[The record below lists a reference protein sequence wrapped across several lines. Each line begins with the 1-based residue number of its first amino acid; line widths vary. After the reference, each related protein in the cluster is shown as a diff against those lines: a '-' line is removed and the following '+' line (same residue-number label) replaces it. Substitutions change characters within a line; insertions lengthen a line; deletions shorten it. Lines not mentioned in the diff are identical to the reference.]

1 MSTTENTLPYGTYAN
16 PTTPLWATAGAG
28 QQFVSP
34 SEVTNQLIPPTAEIT
49 TVVNNDVTGSF
60 QLNTIPGGTPLN
72 EIKLEGVTNGIS
84 LYTNGQPTLTSA
96 PGNTAVLGDLTIV
109 SQQTGGTWRFNNN
122 ELSYNNVKQL
132 TGDTTYTQLGE
143 NTYSDQYGLNVWN
156 VNSSNKTSTISDR
169 EIYFTTTTPGTTT
182 TNTYDFIS
190 PLVPNRTTADPL
202 VRNPNSRTPIY
213 PNPAFFPPQ
222 NASSSISVSLSAP
235 YSVSVTNVN
244 PAVFNVGVFLAQSST
259 PNDWIPVTELPLWFE
274 LELFDPGSQIYR
286 LRNNAAG
293 FGQTDLLDDIK
304 NTAGTLS
311 FLPLGGLSPVTYV
324 LGDVITV
331 VYEWI
336 DIPTGQAQVIISKN
350 NVVVSTA
357 PVGITLASFLVI
369 NFTSLTQVPSG
380 STFTLPS
387 FNWGNTSSTI
397 ASYNGWEWSAG
408 LGGLYPRSNTALA
421 PASSGSNPPAIL
433 YDSVFL
439 LGGCSMTSPPI
450 SSGQGLTI
458 TIAGFKGS
466 KLGTGT
472 LQIFQNTF
480 SQIFSGVITNAWTSG
495 TITTAVS
502 TGSDTFTFIYTSS
515 TDVLSFQRLQI
526 SYATPVDVLDGGVG
540 MNGTNLNLGAGNY
553 YSAPTMSMTPSI
565 INVSKPINMS
575 NFNISNVGSIAT
587 NTLTYVGGGGQV
599 NVTANL
605 DMYNNSIAN
614 LFEVSSSNVRTL
626 NLRSV
631 APATTINVR
640 NTLDMLANNISN
652 AGTISSTNIGNAND
666 LTSTYVRTL
675 NLSSINSSTGLLI
688 GFSNTAEVNIDK
700 VNVIQGTSIS
710 NGMEIKL
717 CEFINGGPACAT
729 GSVWYIGN
737 FFGNKQ
743 LACPLPPARVPTS
756 GTSITYFVSPDD
768 YVSTV
773 GYTLPPYST
782 IDIFDGGTIIHT
794 QNNTTNRPQTYVN
807 ADFILDNVNRFYRL
821 TAYLDIV

>member
-1 MSTTENTLPYGTYAN
+1 MATLPHDTYAAPN
-16 PTTPLWATAGAG
+16 IPLWATAGAG

-34 SEVTNQLIPPTAEIT
+34 SEVTNDLVPPTAEVT
-49 TVVNNDVTGSF
+49 TIVNADVTGSF
-60 QLNTIPGGTPLN
+60 QLNTIPNGTPLN
-72 EIKLEGVTNGIS
+72 EIKLQGLTNGIG
-84 LYTNGQPTLTSA
+84 LYTNGQPTLTSS
-96 PGNTAVLGDLTIV
+96 PNTTAVLGDLNIT
-109 SQQTGGTWRFNNN
+109 SRQTGGIWKFNNN

-132 TGDTTYTQLGE
+132 TGDTTYTQLGK
-143 NTYSDQYGLNVWN
+143 NTYSDQYGVNVWN

-169 EIYFTTTTPGTTT
+169 EIYFTTTTNGTTT

-202 VRNPNSRTPIY
+202 VRNPNSRTPLF
-213 PNPAFFPPQ
+213 PNDAFFSPQ
-222 NASSSISVSLSAP
+222 NASSSISVTPTKP
-235 YSVSVTNVN
+235 YAVSVTNTN
-244 PAVFNVGVFLAQSST
+244 PAVFNVGVLLSKSSIAF
-259 PNDWIPVTELPLWFE
+259 DWIKGTDLPFWLE
-274 LELFDPGSQIYR
+274 IELFDAGSQVYR
-286 LRNNAAG
+286 LSNNAGA
-293 FGQTDLLDDIK
+293 FGQTALLDDIK
-304 NTAGTLS
+304 NVAGVLS
-311 FLPLGGLSPVTYV
+311 FIPLGASTPTTYV
-324 LGDVITV
+324 LGDEITI

-357 PVGITLASFLVI
+357 PVGITLASSFVF

-380 STFTLPS
+380 FIFTLPS
-387 FNWGNTSSTI
+387 FNWGNTSSTLT
-397 ASYNGWEWSAG
+397 SFNGWEWTNL
-408 LGGLYPRSNTALA
+408 LGGLYPRNNTALA

-495 TITTAVS
+495 TIVTAVS

-515 TDVLSFQRLQI
+515 TDVLSLQRLQI
-526 SYATPVDVLDGGVG
+526 SYVTPVDVLDGGVG

-553 YSAPTMSMTPSI
+553 YSAPTMSMTSS
-565 INVSKPINMS
+565 NVVLTKPLNMS

-614 LFEVSSSNVRTL
+614 MNNVYASNVYPI
-626 NLRSV
+626 NLRAYS
-631 APATTINVR
+631 PATSINVR
-640 NTLDMLANNISN
+640 NTLNMLANNISN
-652 AGTISSTNIGNAND
+652 AGTITCDNIGNNND

-675 NLSSINSSTGLLI
+675 YLSGINSSTGLLI
-688 GFSNTAEVNIDK
+688 GFSNTAEVSIDK
-700 VNVIQGTSIS
+700 VNTIQGRSTS
-710 NGMEIKL
+710 NGMQVKL

-729 GSVWYIGN
+729 GSVWYVGN

-743 LACPLPPARVPTS
+743 LACPLPPARVRTI
-756 GTSITYFVSPDD
+756 GLNITQFSSPDD
-768 YVSTV
+768 YVNTI
-773 GYTLPPYST
+773 GYTLPPYSV
-782 IDIFDGGTIIHT
+782 IDIFDGGTIVFT
-794 QNNTTNRPQTYVN
+794 ATNNTNAPQTYTN
-807 ADFILDNVNRFYRL
+807 GDFILDNPARSYRL

>member
-1 MSTTENTLPYGTYAN
+1 MSTLPTGVYAN
-16 PTTPLWATAGAG
+16 LTTPLWASAGAG

-34 SEVTNQLIPPTAEIT
+34 SEVVNDVVPPTAEIT
-49 TVVNNDVTGSF
+49 TIVNSDITGSF
-60 QLNTIPGGTPLN
+60 QLNTIPAGTPIN
-72 EIKLEGVTNGIS
+72 EIKLEGLTNGIS
-84 LYTNGQPTLTSA
+84 LYTNGEPTFTSA
-96 PGNTAVLGDLTIV
+96 PNSSAVLGDLQIV
-109 SQQTGGTWRFNNN
+109 SRQTGGTWTFNNN

-156 VNSSNKTSTISDR
+156 VSSSNKTTTIEDDGV
-169 EIYFTTTTPGTTT
+169 YFTTTTSGTTT

-190 PLVPNRTTADPL
+190 PLVPNRTTANAL
-202 VRNPNSRTPIY
+202 VRNPNSRTPLS
-213 PNPAFFPPQ
+213 PNDAYFKPY
-222 NASSSISVSLSAP
+222 NVASGVSVSPTKPYMVSCTNVLGVSALIGYGLQLSA
-235 YSVSVTNVN
+235 
-244 PAVFNVGVFLAQSST
+244 T
-259 PNDWIPVTELPLWFE
+259 PNDYIKANQFPLWFE
-274 LELFDPGSQIYR
+274 FTAFDPSVNTFTFVNQG
-286 LRNNAAG
+286 AG
-293 FGQTDLLDDIK
+293 FGQTSIITNYK

-311 FLPLGGLSPVTYV
+311 FETLGGSTPTTFLV
-324 LGDVITV
+324 GDYITII
-331 VYEWI
+331 YEWI
-336 DIPTGQAQVIISKN
+336 DIPTGQAQVLIAKN
-350 NVVVSTA
+350 NVLISSSPTGLLPSSDVIPIFSTTNS
-357 PVGITLASFLVI
+357 VAS
-369 NFTSLTQVPSG
+369 G
-380 STFTLPS
+380 YTFTTDL
-387 FNWGNTSSTI
+387 NWGNTSPII
-397 ASYNGWEWSAG
+397 ASFNGWEWSAG
-408 LGGLYPRSNTALA
+408 LGGLYPRNNTALA

-502 TGSDTFTFIYTSS
+502 TGSDTFTFVYTSS
-515 TDVLSFQRLQI
+515 TDVLSLQRITI
-526 SYATPVDVLDGGVG
+526 SYNAPVDVLDAGMG
-540 MNGTNLNLGAGNY
+540 MNGTSLQLGVGNY
-553 YSAPTMSMTPSI
+553 ITTPTITMTSS
-565 INVSKPINMS
+565 NVSLTKPLNMS
-575 NFNISNVGSIAT
+575 NNNISNVGSIAT

-599 NVTANL
+599 NITANI

-640 NTLDMLANNISN
+640 NSLDMLANNISN
-652 AGTISSTNIGNAND
+652 AGTITCTNIGNGND

-688 GFSNTAEVNIDK
+688 GFSNTAEVDIDK
-700 VNVIQGTSIS
+700 VNVIQGTNIS
-710 NGMEIKL
+710 NGMQVKL

-729 GSVWYIGN
+729 GSVWYVGN

-743 LACPLPPARVPTS
+743 LACPLPPARVRTI
-756 GTSITYFVSPDD
+756 GLNITQFSSPDD

-782 IDIFDGGTIIHT
+782 IDIFDGGTIIFT
-794 QNNTTNRPQTYVN
+794 ATNGTNAPQTYTN
-807 ADFILDNVNRFYRL
+807 SDFILDNINRSYRL

>member
-1 MSTTENTLPYGTYAN
+1 MATLPYGTYAN

-34 SEVTNQLIPPTAEIT
+34 SEVTNDLVPATAEIT
-49 TVVNNDVTGSF
+49 TVVNADVTGSF
-60 QLNTIPGGTPLN
+60 QLNTIPNGTPLN
-72 EIKLEGVTNGIS
+72 EIKLEGLTNGIG

-96 PGNTAVLGDLTIV
+96 PGNTAVLGDLQVV
-109 SQQTGGTWRFNNN
+109 SQQTGGTWTFNNN
-122 ELSYNNVKQL
+122 ELSYNNIKQL
-132 TGDTTYTQLGE
+132 TGDATYTQLGE

-156 VNSSNKTSTISDR
+156 VNSSNKTSTVSDR
-169 EIYFTTTTPGTTT
+169 EIYFTTTTAGTTT

-190 PLVPNRTTADPL
+190 PLVPNRTTTNPL
-202 VRNPNSRTPIY
+202 VRNPNSRTPLF
-213 PNPAFFPPQ
+213 PNDAYFSPQ
-222 NASSSISVSLSAP
+222 NGSSSVSVSPSKP
-235 YSVSVTNVN
+235 YAVSVTNTN
-244 PAVFNVGVFLAQSST
+244 PAVFNVGVFLSKSST
-259 PNDWIPVTELPLWFE
+259 PNDWISATQLPLWFE
-274 LELFDPGSQIYR
+274 LELFDPGSQVYR
-286 LRNNAAG
+286 LRNNAGG
-293 FGQTDLLDDIK
+293 FGQTDLLDEIK
-304 NTAGTLS
+304 NVAGVLS
-311 FLPLGGLSPVTYV
+311 FIPLGASTPTTYV
-324 LGDVITV
+324 VGDEITI
-331 VYEWI
+331 VYEWV
-336 DIPTGQAQVIISKN
+336 DIPTGQAQVIIAKN
-350 NVVVSTA
+350 NVVISTA

-387 FNWGNTSSTI
+387 FNWGNTSPIIS
-397 ASYNGWEWSAG
+397 SFNGWEWSAG
-408 LGGLYPRSNTALA
+408 LGGLYPRNNTALA

-495 TITTAVS
+495 TIVTAVS
-502 TGSDTFTFIYTSS
+502 TGSDTFTFVYTSS

-526 SYATPVDVLDGGVG
+526 SYVTPVDVLDGGVG
-540 MNGTNLNLGAGNY
+540 MNGTTLNLGAGNY
-553 YSAPTMSMTPSI
+553 YSAPTMRMTSS
-565 INVSKPINMS
+565 NVVLTKPLNMS
-575 NFNISNVGSIAT
+575 NFNISNVGSIQT

-652 AGTISSTNIGNAND
+652 AGTITCDNIGNNND

-675 NLSSINSSTGLLI
+675 YLSGINSSTGLLI
-688 GFSNTAEVNIDK
+688 GFSNTAEVSIDK
-700 VNVIQGTSIS
+700 VNVIQGRSTS
-710 NGMEIKL
+710 NGMQMKL

-729 GSVWYIGN
+729 GSVWYVGN

-743 LACPLPPARVPTS
+743 LACPMPPARVPTV

-768 YVSTV
+768 YVYTV

-782 IDIFDGGTIIHT
+782 IDIFDSGIIIHT

-807 ADFILDNVNRFYRL
+807 GDFILDNPARSYRL
-821 TAYLDIV
+821 TAYLDLV